1 MSNSTCRQTRS
12 LLPGAFGFAGR
23 DMDELFDR
31 LFTSENGAS
40 QSVPA
45 PMTIWEEADQFHVE
59 VEMPGVAEDSVDVTF
74 DKGKL
79 SISARRDAPE
89 SNDRKYFLSER
100 RYGELSRVVSVPD
113 EVDPESI
120 SATFANG
127 LLNVTLAKRPSEL
140 PRKIEIKT
148 S

>member
-1 MSNSTCRQTRS
+1 MSNSACRQTRS

-23 DMDELFDR
+23 EMDELFDR
-31 LFTSENGAS
+31 LFTSENGPGP
-40 QSVPA
+40 SVPA
-45 PMTIWEEADQFHVE
+45 PMTIWEENDEFHVE

-79 SISARRDAPE
+79 TVSARRDAPE
-89 SNDRKYFLSER
+89 SEQRKYFLSER
-100 RYGELSRVVSVPD
+100 RYGELSRVISVPD

-120 SATFANG
+120 SATFTSG
-127 LLNVTLAKRPSEL
+127 LLHVTLAKRPSEL